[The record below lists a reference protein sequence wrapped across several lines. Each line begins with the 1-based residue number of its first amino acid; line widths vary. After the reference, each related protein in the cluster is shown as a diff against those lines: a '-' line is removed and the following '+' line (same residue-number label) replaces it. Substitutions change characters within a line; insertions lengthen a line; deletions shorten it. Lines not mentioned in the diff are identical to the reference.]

1 MKTLEELLFVA
12 RGEQKEGN
20 NIDVRV
26 KFHKNAALFDFVK
39 LSYVF
44 AGKIRC

>member
-39 LSYVF
+39 LSMF
-44 AGKIRC
+44 LREKIRC